1 MEDATEQQ
9 ACVVAG
15 DVAKGIGAAG
25 SAHVMCISP
34 YPHYRKDRPTNP
46 CLYWVGQHSNDSFN
60 VEEASGLNIAYL
72 KLCQN
77 SKRAKG
83 EPPFK
88 VLGSGL
94 EFIISHLPS
103 SKRLLNSDPGNFR
116 TCIQQPTSSTYVRL
130 DIIYALY
137 QLDWTSSQSSFCE

>member
-1 MEDATEQQ
+1 
-9 ACVVAG
+9 
-15 DVAKGIGAAG
+15 
-25 SAHVMCISP
+25 MCISP

-77 SKRAKG
+77 IKRAKG

-88 VLGSGL
+88 GWDQD
-94 EFIISHLPS
+94 
-103 SKRLLNSDPGNFR
+103 LNS
-116 TCIQQPTSSTYVRL
+116 
-130 DIIYALY
+130 
-137 QLDWTSSQSSFCE
+137 